1 MSACLEGTL
10 QRTKKGPKNQS
21 QKKSKPNFPVSLFL
35 EKHFRMNQ
43 MLGNIDA
50 IREYH
55 ENVIL
60 PMMEKAVGDS
70 KIMR

>member
-1 MSACLEGTL
+1 
-10 QRTKKGPKNQS
+10 
-21 QKKSKPNFPVSLFL
+21 
-35 EKHFRMNQ
+35 